1 MKIKQLGN
9 GGGFDFDKTN
19 SSFLIEVSNTLMLFD
34 CGFNIMDRLKS
45 DNTINIDKI
54 DYVYISHMDE
64 DHVGNLKMFIYWRY
78 FVHNKVTNVICHAS
92 LESTIREYL
101 KALNS
106 AMVGCKMEY
115 ADMFNIF
122 TTSAQTKYNITG
134 DLSIL
139 STKCNHG
146 GVNTYG
152 AIFYENDLLKTKSI
166 FISGDTKASKYIEE
180 VSKECD
186 IIFHDYSHWDFVTRN
201 VHTCKTDFELEY
213 SKEYKNKVIK
223 YHTGDLD
230 FNKEW
235 YIL

>member
-1 MKIKQLGN
+1 MKVKQLGN

-19 SSFLIEVSNTLMLFD
+19 SAFLIEAKDTTLLFD

-45 DNTINIDKI
+45 DKTIDIEKI

-78 FVHNKVTNVICHAS
+78 FNYKKTTTVICYS
-92 LESTIREYL
+92 TLENTIRDYL
-101 KALNS
+101 RDLDNELI
-106 AMVGCKMEY
+106 GCKSTR
-115 ADMFNIF
+115 ADMFKIF
-122 TTSAQTKYNITG
+122 TTYPSKYEITK

-139 STKCNHG
+139 STNCNHG
-146 GVNTYG
+146 NVNTHG
-152 AIFYENDLLKTKSI
+152 AIFYSGTNHKQKSI
-166 FISGDTKASKYIEE
+166 FISADTKASKYIEE
-180 VSKECD
+180 VSKDCD

-213 SKEYKNKVIK
+213 SEDYKNKVIK
-223 YHTGDLD
+223 YHTGDLN

-235 YIL
+235 REV